1 MPQRADYPLFN
12 HWFKTLMWLMDRAEG
27 MPKHVRFTLS
37 QRIIQHSLDIMEGIM
52 EAIYTKER
60 APILHK
66 LNQKLEIL
74 RVLMRICYERKYLS
88 ITQYRYAVLQLERTG
103 QMIGGWLRSL
113 ETS

>member
-1 MPQRADYPLFN
+1 MNLRNDYPLFN
-12 HWFKTLMWLMDRAEG
+12 HWFKTLMWFMDRTES

-37 QRIIQHSLDIMEGIM
+37 QRIIQHSLDIMEGIL

-60 APILHK
+60 VPILQK

-74 RVLMRICYERKYLS
+74 RVLIRICYERKYLS
-88 ITQYRYAVLQLERTG
+88 INQYRYAASQLERTG

-113 ETS
+113 E